1 VRGIR
6 FILAALLA
14 IAGAAALQA
23 DLKKALAEP
32 DLEKRSK
39 LALDNAFAAY
49 QAARDAYQKG
59 EMEPVQ
65 AAIDEIEQS
74 VDLAFQ
80 SLNDTGKNPRRS
92 PKWFKSAE
100 LATRDL
106 SRRIERADTTTE
118 AGRLGLA
125 LNTMLGEIQQAPRG
139 DDVVAHDCVDG
150 DAGPGRAR
158 RRVHDGV
165 ATLGERLQRGEVCFD
180 QRDRGRASEIFGKPG
195 FAPVDAGDGE
205 AAGRQVADEMR
216 ADEAAGAGDED
227 MHRPGPRLRSADG
240 AQQALDAQAMRR
252 QQIVVAAVVVDEAV
266 LQREG
271 VEAAF
276 GGDIPGDLLGLR
288 REPALRHILLDDDH
302 LLALDR
308 LYFHLLLLA

>member
-1 VRGIR
+1 MRGIR

-14 IAGAAALQA
+14 VAGTATLQA

-49 QAARDAYQKG
+49 QGARDAYQKG

-106 SRRIERADTTTE
+106 ARRIASFQDQMSYTDRPLLDKVKA
-118 AGRLGLA
+118 RV
-125 LNTMLGEIQQAPRG
+125 QQ
-139 DDVVAHDCVDG
+139 
-150 DAGPGRAR
+150 
-158 RRVHDGV
+158 VHDE
-165 ATLGERLQRGEVCFD
+165 L
-180 QRDRGRASEIFGKPG
+180 
-195 FAPVDAGDGE
+195 
-205 AAGRQVADEMR
+205 
-216 ADEAAGAGDED
+216 
-227 MHRPGPRLRSADG
+227 
-240 AQQALDAQAMRR
+240 
-252 QQIVVAAVVVDEAV
+252 
-266 LQREG
+266 
-271 VEAAF
+271 
-276 GGDIPGDLLGLR
+276 LLGLM
-288 REPALRHILLDDDH
+288 EGKKK
-302 LLALDR
+302 
-308 LYFHLLLLA
+308 